1 MTVGDLEIDASR
13 NLKHLKN
20 LSNLEIIPS
29 VHLFLQMVQL
39 LTLGRHNTLQPLP
52 EMSNVDQIYHL
63 ACPTKEQYEDDP
75 VQALESCFI
84 GTKNLLDVALRCN
97 ARVVLA
103 NISTAKGLPI
113 PLPKSHQGSWDD
125 RLRQRKRKRSPE
137 TSTPTS
143 TPTAKRR
150 RGPKTPVPPVS
161 RSYYDEGNRL
171 AQMLCAA
178 YEEHFGLDVR
188 IAHMPQLEHQHTPKK
203 PPKSGDTGDVTL
215 TIDLPTAATLT
226 ESEVTTFLQPSIE
239 NDDSLRALVDS
250 MDAPGPARPVSSGPI
265 SE

>member
-1 MTVGDLEIDASR
+1 
-13 NLKHLKN
+13 
-20 LSNLEIIPS
+20 
-29 VHLFLQMVQL
+29 
-39 LTLGRHNTLQPLP
+39 
-52 EMSNVDQIYHL
+52 MSNVDQIYHL

-103 NISTAKGLPI
+103 NMSTTHSLPI
-113 PLPKSHQGSWDD
+113 YSPKSHEDPWGD

-137 TSTPTS
+137 TSTPII
-143 TPTAKRR
+143 KRR
-150 RGPKTPVPPVS
+150 RGPKTPAPRVS
-161 RSYYDEGNRL
+161 RSYYEEGNRL

-188 IAHMPQLEHQHTPKK
+188 IAQVPQFDRADTPKEPSK
-203 PPKSGDTGDVTL
+203 VEDTGDVTL
-215 TIDLPTAATLT
+215 TIDLPTADTLT
-226 ESEVTTFLQPSIE
+226 ESEDTTLIEPSIE
-239 NDDSLRALVDS
+239 NNDSIRALVDS
-250 MDAPGPARPVSSGPI
+250 MAAPGLARPVSRGPI